1 MHEELYKQGQEG
13 EAMKASIRQLQARH
27 YVDLHNESKM
37 TMESRFIMDRIF
49 EEKIEQLFA
58 DLDSDHD
65 GLISSVRVNI
75 DALSNERLLIIS
87 PLLAEM
93 EEKRVTLDFSSFSK
107 SVRLLLE
114 VALPSPDAQHPRTKG
129 PAGHLHG

>member
-1 MHEELYKQGQEG
+1 
-13 EAMKASIRQLQARH
+13 
-27 YVDLHNESKM
+27 M

-114 VALPSPDAQHPRTKG
+114 VALPSPDAQHPRAEG
-129 PAGHLHG
+129 PAGHLHGQEAQ